1 MTVTPLKPTPRTAGP
16 SGASRLDHEHP
27 LWISH
32 AFSLRGLIPPALLL
46 LTACLVLPADV
57 WISLYYYKIPLGHP
71 KFLRNILDNVEP
83 FGHAVGVVVAAL
95 SVMLLDGRQWKT
107 GFSVLF
113 AGLGAGLAADVAKLL
128 VGRVRPRNFDFD
140 TLDVRS
146 TFDGFLPFFNGSSGS
161 QSFPSAHTAT
171 AFAMAVMLSSLYPR
185 ARVLFFLLAFLTA
198 GHRLHSGAHYPSDI
212 LTGAAVGWLF
222 AMWCIR
228 LAVKH
233 HYLTLSQEEPTA
245 IQ

>member
-1 MTVTPLKPTPRTAGP
+1 MTVTPLKGHSTACP
-16 SGASRLDHEHP
+16 QDNRLWQEEHP

-32 AFSLRGLIPPALLL
+32 AFTWRGLIPPGLLL
-46 LTACLVLPADV
+46 LAACLFLPADV
-57 WISLYYYKIPLGHP
+57 WVSLYYYKIPAGHP

-107 GFSVLF
+107 GFSVLG

-128 VGRVRPRNFDFD
+128 IGRVRPRNFDFD
-140 TLDVRS
+140 TLDVRA
-146 TFDGFLPFFNGSSGS
+146 TFEGFLPFFSGTSGS

-185 ARVLFFLLAFLTA
+185 ARVLFFLLAFLVA

-212 LTGAAVGWLF
+212 LTGAAIGWLF

-228 LAVKH
+228 LAVQH
-233 HYLTLSQEEPTA
+233 RYLATPSESTSA
-245 IQ
+245 IR